1 MNTNVASKLSDSA
14 QNESSWIQHW
24 TVFTIFPDEW
34 ELMGEEPAGGPALFD
49 SYRFC
54 TTRRNTTAIS
64 TKKQNGCASR
74 NWHCTIKSITGIGHS
89 AEWSF
94 IYWKALAPRYYT
106 MELNSPKWLG
116 SMSQRLFIPQYNTYP
131 WVVPADQYIRIEV
144 HWVSWLSGVVLK
156 PQLWGGG
163 AMRQLESPLVWTS
176 SSRLAPPVP
185 GRFWFSPSTVSQHLW
200 VSSLGWADELPQVSD
215 RTGFIAAGCRNIR
228 HNNCGIWRLSQ
239 TSDWYVKV
247 RTLLRCVVDGEW
259 ECRGCL

>member
-1 MNTNVASKLSDSA
+1 M
-14 QNESSWIQHW
+14 WIQMWRQNYRIQHKMRALGFSIELCLLFFPMNGNLW
-24 TVFTIFPDEW
+24 EKNQLEDLLSLTVIVSVPPDATP
-34 ELMGEEPAGGPALFD
+34 LPSPPRSRTVVPA
-49 SYRFC
+49 
-54 TTRRNTTAIS
+54 
-64 TKKQNGCASR
+64 K
-74 NWHCTIKSITGIGHS
+74 TGIGHS